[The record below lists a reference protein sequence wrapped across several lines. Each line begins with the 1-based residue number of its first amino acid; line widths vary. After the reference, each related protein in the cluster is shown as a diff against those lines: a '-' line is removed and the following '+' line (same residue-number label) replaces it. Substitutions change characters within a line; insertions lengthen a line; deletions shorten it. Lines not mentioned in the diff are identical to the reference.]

1 MCMTSLDDLPVRDS
15 VVEEV
20 VKDLR
25 DRSRV
30 GESKYGANL
39 DRNDLAPQEWI
50 QHLKEELMDA
60 VLYLTRLERES
71 KINQSS

>member
-30 GESKYGANL
+30 GESKYGTNL